1 MRYAYCLFISL
12 LVWSGVRAQPITGFV
27 DMHAHP
33 RGDLAYGRELFYG
46 APYGDISVALGD
58 CRHDHSTNLVRSML
72 AAQTEQQNCP
82 TWRDSKKGYPDF
94 ASWPA
99 WCSILHQ
106 QMWVDWIRRAHEG
119 GLNIMVALAVS
130 SHTIAYASKGHGP
143 YDDEQVLLDCVQ
155 GIKDLVAHSDFMEV
169 AYAPGDV
176 RRIVAGGKL
185 AVIIGSEMDNIGNFY
200 SPQDHYGKATF
211 APAPTEAQIQAELD
225 KLYALG
231 VRYIF
236 PVHLNNTVFGGTAV
250 FNKTL
255 NVANKFATGSEW
267 KMEQVRSDTSGITFH
282 LEHPGAGLPAIAK
295 AFMPLLMPKNV
306 NPAKKANYTIW
317 DTLTGYGHRNA
328 QGLTE
333 RGRFAI
339 RYMMQKGYMIDVDHM
354 SEKMTNEVL
363 SMAVAADYPVNSG
376 HNEPRSI
383 SHTENGRT
391 RAQYTQIKKV
401 GGMIGVG
408 HGVNASD
415 FVQTYHTVA
424 GLVGDYHMAI
434 GTDVGGFS
442 AQPMRDTTI
451 RVLYDNAFTR
461 CKTGN
466 RTWDI
471 NTVGMAH
478 YGLLADYV
486 RSWPFAG
493 MSTREMKG
501 FMSSAEYF
509 VQMWEKCEGRKGS
522 LK

>member
-1 MRYAYCLFISL
+1 MRYLYCFICLFLFASDI
-12 LVWSGVRAQPITGFV
+12 WAQPITGFV

-46 APYGDISVALGD
+46 GPYGDISVALGD
-58 CRHDHSTNLVRSML
+58 CRHDHSRNLVRSIL
-72 AAQTEQQNCP
+72 AAQTEQQNSP
-82 TWRDSKKGYPDF
+82 TWRDGKKGYPDF
-94 ASWPA
+94 TSWPA

-106 QMWVDWIRRAHEG
+106 QMWVDWIKRAHEV

-169 AYAPGDV
+169 AYTPTDV
-176 RRIVAGGKL
+176 RRIVASGRL
-185 AVIIGSEMDNIGNFY
+185 VVIIGSEMDNIGNFY
-200 SPQDHYGKATF
+200 NPQDHYDKTTF
-211 APAPTEAQIQAELD
+211 TPEPTEGQVQAELD

-236 PVHLNNTVFGGTAV
+236 PVHLNNTVFGGTAI

-255 NVANKFATGSEW
+255 NAANKFATGAEW
-267 KMEQVRSDTSGITFH
+267 KIEQVRTDTSGITFH
-282 LEHPGAGLPAIAK
+282 LEHPGSGLPAIAK

-306 NPAKKANYTIW
+306 NPAKMVNYTIW
-317 DTLTGYGHRNA
+317 DTLAGYGHRNA
-328 QGLTE
+328 LGLTA

-339 RYMMQKGYMIDVDHM
+339 RYMMQKGYMIDIDHT
-354 SEKMTNEVL
+354 SERMTDEVL
-363 SMAVAADYPVNSG
+363 SMAVTADYPVNSG
-376 HNEPRSI
+376 HNEPRSF
-383 SHTENGRT
+383 SHNENGRT
-391 RAQYTQIKKV
+391 LLQYAQIKRV

-408 HGVNASD
+408 HGANASD
-415 FVQTYHTVA
+415 FVHTYHTVA
-424 GLVGDYHMAI
+424 GIVGEPHMAI

-442 AQPMRDTTI
+442 AQSQRDTTI
-451 RVLYDNAFTR
+451 RLIYDDTFTR

-471 NTVGMAH
+471 NTDGMAH

-486 RSWPFAG
+486 RSWPLAG
-493 MSTREMKG
+493 MSSAEMEG

-509 VQMWEKCEGRKGS
+509 VQMWEKCERRKVS
-522 LK
+522 VR